1 MMMLYLYVLQNQWI
15 VITLLAGA
23 ALTLIL
29 CLTYQALWLPR
40 GIEGRSERIKVK
52 DLKSFFAWLGSFVPW
67 VIILLFL
74 ASTAF
79 TVFEIIENHSIPPN
93 W

>member
-1 MMMLYLYVLQNQWI
+1 MMLYLYVLQNQWI
-15 VITLLAGA
+15 VITLLAGVA
-23 ALTLIL
+23 IMLLF

-40 GIEGRSERIKVK
+40 GLEERSEQIKVE
-52 DLKSFFAWLGSFVPW
+52 DVGSFFTWLRSFMPW

-79 TVFEIIENHSIPPN
+79 TVYEISQNHKIPPN

>member
-1 MMMLYLYVLQNQWI
+1 MMLYLYVLQNQWI
-15 VITLLAGA
+15 VITLLAGSI
-23 ALTLIL
+23 LTLL
-29 CLTYQALWLPR
+29 FCLTYQALWLPR
-40 GIEGRSERIKVK
+40 GIEGKSEQIKVK
-52 DLKSFFAWLGSFVPW
+52 DFRSFLTWLRSFIPW
-67 VIILLFL
+67 VVILLFI